1 MSQGFKLRYD
11 EMRENDPT
19 KGSNASKPS
28 GENDYYDSPGN
39 ARSLCLVWPDGKRAF
54 LSYAYLV
61 SGEFTPAS
69 EKNVI
74 ILNFSSHT
82 LTLKGYGLE
91 QLFMA
96 LLDHLPK
103 IIVASDPRYVL
114 NDNLKE
120 VLVLD
125 ILVVE
130 NKN

>member
-19 KGSNASKPS
+19 KASNASRSS

-54 LSYAYLV
+54 FSYAYLV
-61 SGEFTPAS
+61 SGEFSLADD
-69 EKNVI
+69 KNVI
-74 ILNFSSHT
+74 VLSFSSHT

-91 QLFMA
+91 PLLMA

-103 IIVASDPRYVL
+103 IIVAADTRYVL

-125 ILVVE
+125 ILVE
-130 NKN
+130 KKEE